1 MICTRQVQATEKW
14 LKTPSG
20 DEGGFEPIRGS
31 GKSPGAISSV
41 AFFAATRRVE
51 GMEPEIILPPPP

>member
-1 MICTRQVQATEKW
+1 VQAAEKW

-31 GKSPGAISSV
+31 GKLPGAISSV
-41 AFFAATRRVE
+41 AFYATTRRVE
-51 GMEPEIILPPPP
+51 GLKSVIILPLQHI